1 MYQFVFYNSIFVIPT
16 SGFLWILEN
25 NSSMFLL
32 WESKEVIKEIEQKK
46 KIIRFSGLDSDV
58 VTVIQIK
65 WTLTD
70 LEAFR

>member
-25 NSSMFLL
+25 NSSMFLV

>member
-1 MYQFVFYNSIFVIPT
+1 MYQFVFYNSVFVIPT

-25 NSSMFLL
+25 NSSMFLV